1 MDLRI
6 CFCSNF
12 LSSILNSNKKDEKAM
27 TVIDVSGCGSGAVF
41 LIKGKANLLFEAGMA
56 YAADQ
61 MVENIKRELGDAELD
76 AVLLSHSHYDHV
88 AGLPAV
94 RKAWPGVKTY
104 ASERAKEILVKPG
117 ALKTIRRLSGE
128 AAEAA
133 LCIQCGGGEKQHSDV
148 GGRRDDR
155 TGRPYDLR
163 VCDDRPH
170 EMFHVLPD

>member
-1 MDLRI
+1 
-6 CFCSNF
+6 
-12 LSSILNSNKKDEKAM
+12 M

-133 LCIQCGGGEKQHSDV
+133 

>member
-1 MDLRI
+1 
-6 CFCSNF
+6 
-12 LSSILNSNKKDEKAM
+12 M

-94 RKAWPGVKTY
+94 RKAWPG
-104 ASERAKEILVKPG
+104 I
-117 ALKTIRRLSGE
+117 KTIAADLSLSRNTVKR
-128 AAEAA
+128 AIRD
-133 LCIQCGGGEKQHSDV
+133 LEKANLI
-148 GGRRDDR
+148 RKE
-155 TGRPYDLR
+155 
-163 VCDDRPH
+163 PH
-170 EMFHVLPD
+170 YRENGSATSNRYYIL

>member
-1 MDLRI
+1 
-6 CFCSNF
+6 
-12 LSSILNSNKKDEKAM
+12 M

-133 LCIQCGGGEKQHSDV
+133 GFHGIRNMTMQIYRLMYRWRTA
-148 GGRRDDR
+148 RRSNWATIR
-155 TGRPYDLR
+155 STRLR
-163 VCDDRPH
+163 RSATRNVPC
-170 EMFHVLPD
+170 LT

>member
-1 MDLRI
+1 
-6 CFCSNF
+6 
-12 LSSILNSNKKDEKAM
+12 M

-128 AAEAA
+128 AAEA
-133 LCIQCGGGEKQHSDV
+133 
-148 GGRRDDR
+148 DR
-155 TGRPYDLR
+155 TSGKRQGFHGIRNMTMQIYRLMYRWRTARRSNWATIRSTRLR
-163 VCDDRPH
+163 RSATRNVPC
-170 EMFHVLPD
+170 LT